1 MKYNLNTAANINW
14 DDTGYPTSNNNN
26 NNIYKLK
33 ATPELVGIIGVDN
46 KTGTF
51 LNTKTSP
58 MQVESC
64 YQMSAKTGRIDIKKK
79 DGTSSGV
86 VALCPSGD
94 VKSPVFSCHKA
105 GVTGNIPC
113 CGTPKGDSPVGISQ
127 DASGNWV
134 CSEIGSWPQ
143 GWYCKDG
150 KNRVCEQANIGTLTT
165 DSNSCPAR
173 NTTFKDNGYHD
184 KESCEKNCH
193 LPQGS
198 RNACNNQHIGYCD
211 SLSQLSDPSKPFD
224 NDTNPYI
231 LFAGQTCECPTS
243 GWMPSNGLK
252 LWSTDP
258 PTFSCNVENCGV
270 WGCGGTQKHYDAH
283 SAKCWNKK
291 NPTGRS
297 NFWEYTACCPD
308 SNGNCGWP

>member
-14 DDTGYPTSNNNN
+14 DDIGFPNSNNNN
-26 NNIYKLK
+26 KLK

-51 LNTKTSP
+51 LNSSTSP
-58 MQVESC
+58 MQPQSC
-64 YQMSAKTGRIDIKKK
+64 YQMSAMTGRIDIKKK

-86 VALCPSGD
+86 VAMCPIGD
-94 VKSPVFSCHKA
+94 IISPAFSCHKA
-105 GVTGNIPC
+105 GVTDNIPC

-173 NTTFKDNGYHD
+173 NTTFKYNGYHD

-224 NDTNPYI
+224 KDTNPYI

-243 GWMPSNGLK
+243 GLSPSNGLK
-252 LWSTDP
+252 IWRVCRP
-258 PTFSCNVENCGV
+258 
-270 WGCGGTQKHYDAH
+270 
-283 SAKCWNKK
+283 
-291 NPTGRS
+291 
-297 NFWEYTACCPD
+297 NF
-308 SNGNCGWP
+308 